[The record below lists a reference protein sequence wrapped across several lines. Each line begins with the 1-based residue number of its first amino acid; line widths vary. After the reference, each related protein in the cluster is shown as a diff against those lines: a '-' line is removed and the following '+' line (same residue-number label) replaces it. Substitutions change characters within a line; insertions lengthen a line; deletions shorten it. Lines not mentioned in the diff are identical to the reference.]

1 MQTQTTL
8 SKLNEKVSMILEQY
22 NLFKRENEHL
32 RMEILKLKAES
43 EAKSREIEKLVEDN
57 AIKDLEIEEI
67 VEKLES
73 IMV

>member
-8 SKLNEKVSMILEQY
+8 SKLNEKVSTILEQY
-22 NLFKRENEHL
+22 NLFKQENEYL
-32 RMEILKLKAES
+32 RMEVVKLKAQN
-43 EAKSREIEKLVEDN
+43 EAKDREIEKLVEDN
-57 AIKDLEIEEI
+57 AQKDLEIEEI